1 MDYKI
6 QHITNKKKLQ
16 GSFSPQ
22 YLTIH
27 STANLK
33 STAQNERDWLNSNSN
48 TTTTGFHIAVD
59 DKEAIECMSLN
70 VKAHHAGDSVGNNTS
85 IGLEICESG
94 DRQKTLDNA
103 VKVTV
108 KILKQFGWGVDKLK
122 RHYDWS
128 KKNCPRILN
137 YNNWEGWMKFKNDVR
152 RELGDMALRKG
163 DKGSEVKKLQQNL
176 ISLGYNFGNYGAD
189 GSYGATTENTVKQFQ
204 KNNKLAVDGVAGPA
218 TQKKV
223 QELISSKSKPAV
235 APVNDYLTKAEFKK
249 ILQDVIS
256 KL

>member
-1 MDYKI
+1 MNYKI
-6 QHITNKKKLQ
+6 QHITNKRKLH
-16 GSFSPQ
+16 GSFNPQ

-33 STAQNERDWLNSNSN
+33 STSQNERDWLNNNSN
-48 TTTTGFHIAVD
+48 KTTTGFHIAVD
-59 DKEAIECMSLN
+59 DKEAIECIPLD
-70 VKAHHAGDSVGNNTS
+70 VKAHHAGNSIGNNTS
-85 IGLEICESG
+85 LGLEICESG
-94 DRQKTLDNA
+94 DRKKTLDNA

-108 KILKQFGWGVDKLK
+108 KILRQFGWGVDKLR

-137 YNNWEGWMKFKNDVR
+137 YNDWEGWDKFKNDVQK
-152 RELGDMALRKG
+152 ELGGDEMALRKG

-189 GSYGATTENTVKQFQ
+189 GSYGGTTENTVKQFQ
-204 KNNKLAVDGVAGPA
+204 KDNKLAVDGVSGPA
-218 TQKKV
+218 TQSKI
-223 QELISSKSKPAV
+223 QELLANKTPAI
-235 APVNDYLTKAEFKK
+235 PKNDYLTRAEFKK
-249 ILQDVIS
+249 IMQDVIN

>member
-6 QHITNKKKLQ
+6 NHITNNKKLQ
-16 GSFSPQ
+16 GSLNPQ

-33 STAQNERDWLNSNSN
+33 STAQNERDWLNNASNKTS
-48 TTTTGFHIAVD
+48 TGFHIAVD
-59 DKEAIECMSLN
+59 DKEAIECIPLN
-70 VKAHHAGDSVGNNTS
+70 VKAHHAGNSKGNNTS

-108 KILKQFGWGVDKLK
+108 KILRQFGWGVDKLR

-137 YNNWEGWMKFKNDVR
+137 YNNWEGWTKFKDDVR
-152 RELGDMALRKG
+152 KELGDMALRKG
-163 DKGSEVKKLQQNL
+163 DKGSEVKKLQQDL
-176 ISLGYNFGNYGAD
+176 ISLGYSFGSYGAD
-189 GSYGATTENTVKQFQ
+189 GSYGSATETTVKQFQ
-204 KNNKLAVDGVAGPA
+204 KDNKLAVDGVSGPA
-218 TQKKV
+218 TQSKI
-223 QELISSKSKPAV
+223 QELISSKNKPV
-235 APVNDYLTKAEFKK
+235 TGNDYLTKTEFKK
-249 ILQDVIS
+249 ILQNVIS